1 MSKPIIH
8 LAAPANPADAMLRSL
23 KFNSTKELVAAAR
36 AALGPRYRVRAKSKL
51 VEANLDEQNGGR
63 SDDRARIDELQS
75 VIEDERVVALVA
87 LKGGGWL
94 TRIIPHLDFAPLHKR
109 KTPLA
114 VFGFSE
120 ITPLVNLIG
129 LRRRGFGFY
138 YMTPGYPVTA
148 MERYAR
154 QNIRKLRQTPM
165 SSKAVGAFA
174 KRWAQKQ
181 GREQFDAYFRELA
194 SVLEGGAPGRA
205 VTGKLVSGSLP
216 DESSAT
222 FIGGCLSLVTP
233 LTVAAYAKQIKPD
246 GKWIVLEDL
255 GEAPHRIDRQFA
267 HLKLAGWFEK
277 CAGVLVGDFHMGG
290 RDQAAETLAILDY
303 HLPTQRSMPV
313 VQTNLVGHT
322 WPQAMLPVGR
332 ALTMRCQPGRGRHKD
347 VTITWP
353 TDRLRVVGA

>member
-1 MSKPIIH
+1 MT
-8 LAAPANPADAMLRSL
+8 D
-23 KFNSTKELVAAAR
+23 AAR
-36 AALGPRYRVRAKSKL
+36 LAVGSRYRVRAKSKL
-51 VEANLDEQNGGR
+51 VEADLDEQDGGR
-63 SDDRARIDELQS
+63 SDDRARISELQS

-94 TRIIPHLDFAPLHKR
+94 TRIMSHIDFQPLQKR

-154 QNIRKLRQTPM
+154 LNIRKLRQTPM
-165 SSKAVGAFA
+165 SSRAIGAFA
-174 KRWAQKQ
+174 KRWAQRQ

-194 SVLEGGAPGRA
+194 SVLEGGAPGRS
-205 VTGKLVSGSLP
+205 VTGRLVSGSLP
-216 DESSAT
+216 VESDAT

-233 LTVAAYAKQIKPD
+233 LTVAAYDKQIKPA

-255 GEAPHRIDRQFA
+255 EEAPHRIDRQFA
-267 HLKLAGWFEK
+267 HIKLAGWFEK
-277 CAGVLVGDFHMGG
+277 CAGVLIGDFHTGG
-290 RDQAAETLAILDY
+290 RDQTAETLAILKH
-303 HLPTQRSMPV
+303 HLPQDRSVPV
-313 VQTNLVGHT
+313 VHTKFVGHT
-322 WPQAMLPVGR
+322 WPQAILPIGR
-332 ALTMRCQPGRGRHKD
+332 KLTVHCAKGRGKQKD

-353 TDRLRVVGA
+353 HERWRIVGD

>member
-1 MSKPIIH
+1 MKTLCSAAVLLVVLGPAVDAGTKTAFAVADMFRFDGPRDVTVAPDGKSAVFIRAWIDAKTKQDRYALWRVAGPSAKPH
-8 LAAPANPADAMLRSL
+8 ALEKNEADA
-23 KFNSTKELVAAAR
+23 
-36 AALGPRYRVRAKSKL
+36 RV
-51 VEANLDEQNGGR
+51 
-63 SDDRARIDELQS
+63 
-75 VIEDERVVALVA
+75 
-87 LKGGGWL
+87 
-94 TRIIPHLDFAPLHKR
+94 PL
-109 KTPLA
+109 
-114 VFGFSE
+114 FS
-120 ITPLVNLIG
+120 
-129 LRRRGFGFY
+129 
-138 YMTPGYPVTA
+138 
-148 MERYAR
+148 
-154 QNIRKLRQTPM
+154 
-165 SSKAVGAFA
+165 
-174 KRWAQKQ
+174 
-181 GREQFDAYFRELA
+181 
-194 SVLEGGAPGRA
+194 
-205 VTGKLVSGSLP
+205 
-216 DESSAT
+216 
-222 FIGGCLSLVTP
+222 
-233 LTVAAYAKQIKPD
+233 PD